1 MFGYF
6 DGTSDVDMFHFTP
19 KAPDSIVGV
28 RLTNLGDDGDLVLYG
43 PRRTEGSQ
51 AGSRRVGAQPQ
62 PIADL
67 PQNPGAAICSSS
79 SVARAC
85 ITSARKV
92 LNRAVE
98 LEFMTV
104 TKRVP
109 QESIYKL
116 TGKPL
121 SELQEESYCLVA
133 RFEELL
139 TAWGIPMAAPNGQ
152 PGRVHQRFLKYQM

>member
-1 MFGYF
+1 MAITTDQIRLAIEVAERRRG
-6 DGTSDVDMFHFTP
+6 
-19 KAPDSIVGV
+19 SI
-28 RLTNLGDDGDLVLYG
+28 TASQCFAELGG
-43 PRRTEGSQ
+43 
-51 AGSRRVGAQPQ
+51 
-62 PIADL
+62 
-67 PQNPGAAICSSS
+67 
-79 SVARAC
+79 C